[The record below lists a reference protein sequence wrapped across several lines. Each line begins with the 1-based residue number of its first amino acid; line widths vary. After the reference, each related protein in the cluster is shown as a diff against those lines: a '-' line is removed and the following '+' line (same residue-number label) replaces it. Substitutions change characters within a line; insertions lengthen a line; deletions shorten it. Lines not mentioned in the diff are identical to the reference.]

1 MKQDKKNGLIENKDI
16 IEGIRKSKVN
26 YFKKFIKVN
35 NLWQDW
41 SKINKRRH
49 KETISEQKI

>member
-1 MKQDKKNGLIENKDI
+1 MKQDKKNGSIENKDI

-41 SKINKRRH
+41 SKMNKRRH